1 VPSNLRG
8 ARILLA
14 EDNEINQQVAREIL
28 ESADIT
34 VSIANNGQEALN
46 MALSQDFDAV
56 LMDIQM
62 PVMDGFKAV
71 RGIRNGGKTSL
82 PIIAMTAHAL
92 VGDREK
98 SLEAGMND
106 HVTKPIDPE
115 ELMKTLAHWLPDRD
129 GQAPP
134 PPEAA
139 PRSAGD
145 GAMPALPGVDTD
157 QALARLR
164 GNDRLYRK
172 LLRDFA
178 QDGEMLLQKLAAD
191 ASAERFEACRGVTHN
206 LKGVAGN
213 IGADRMH
220 ETLARLEQALLGGQG
235 DLHTRLDEAVRE
247 SRRVIAGIN
256 EAFPPEREAEIGDA
270 DRNMVREKEIRDMLP
285 ELETLLG
292 LLERHDIDAQ
302 KAFRSLREALAEM
315 APAQAREMARL
326 IDQFDF
332 TTAGETLRELM
343 ERCRDDGG
351 PDETPAPGK

>member
-1 VPSNLRG
+1 
-8 ARILLA
+8 
-14 EDNEINQQVAREIL
+14 
-28 ESADIT
+28 
-34 VSIANNGQEALN
+34 
-46 MALSQDFDAV
+46 
-56 LMDIQM
+56 
-62 PVMDGFKAV
+62 
-71 RGIRNGGKTSL
+71 
-82 PIIAMTAHAL
+82 
-92 VGDREK
+92 
-98 SLEAGMND
+98 
-106 HVTKPIDPE
+106 
-115 ELMKTLAHWLPDRD
+115 
-129 GQAPP
+129 
-134 PPEAA
+134 
-139 PRSAGD
+139 
-145 GAMPALPGVDTD
+145 MPALPGVDTD

>member
-1 VPSNLRG
+1 
-8 ARILLA
+8 
-14 EDNEINQQVAREIL
+14 
-28 ESADIT
+28 
-34 VSIANNGQEALN
+34 
-46 MALSQDFDAV
+46 
-56 LMDIQM
+56 M

-213 IGADRMH
+213 I
-220 ETLARLEQALLGGQG
+220 
-235 DLHTRLDEAVRE
+235 EAVRE